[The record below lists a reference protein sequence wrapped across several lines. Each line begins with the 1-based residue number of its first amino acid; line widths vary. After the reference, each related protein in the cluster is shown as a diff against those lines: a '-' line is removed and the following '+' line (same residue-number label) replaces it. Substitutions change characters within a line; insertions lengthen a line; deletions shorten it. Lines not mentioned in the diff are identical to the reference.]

1 MAEGASHS
9 QGRDTHC
16 SGMVKINRGGLKR
29 NITGIHANF
38 RSQRSPLSTQTGGT
52 NNGSED
58 LVTHM
63 VTRYAGPHLEHRA
76 GEITP
81 YSTRELR
88 FL

>member
-1 MAEGASHS
+1 
-9 QGRDTHC
+9 
-16 SGMVKINRGGLKR
+16 MVKINGGGLKR

-38 RSQRSPLSTQTGGT
+38 RSQRSPLSTQTGGA

-81 YSTRELR
+81 LLHEGTAISLIQTNGGGS
-88 FL
+88 